1 MSKNKTIMDITVQ
14 EIIHSPNLPEIITE
28 LNRAWSDEQ
37 RRREEFYNWVTP
49 DVKAEF
55 IEGEVIIHSPVKKR
69 HSWTSNLLNNLLNVF
84 SIKNDL
90 GFVGHEKI
98 MSRFTR
104 NDYEPDISFF
114 FKAKADN
121 VGSGQS
127 IFPVPDFIV
136 EVLSDSTKDRD
147 YDVKFKDYEKHGVVE
162 YWIID
167 PEEEVVEQYVL
178 KNSKYT
184 LQERKRDGIIESVVI
199 PNFKIPVRA
208 MFDKEEFIRTLNSF

>member
-1 MSKNKTIMDITVQ
+1 MDILVQ
-14 EIIHSPNLPEIITE
+14 KALHSPNLPEIITE
-28 LNRAWSDEQ
+28 LNQAWSNEQ
-37 RRREEFYNWVTP
+37 RRREAFYNWVTP
-49 DVKAEF
+49 DIKAEF
-55 IEGEVIIHSPVKKR
+55 IEGEIIVHSPVKKR
-69 HSWTSNLLNNLLNVF
+69 HSWVSNKLNHLLDIF
-84 SIKNDL
+84 AIKRDL

-114 FKAKADN
+114 FKAKADT
-121 VGSGQS
+121 VGDGQS

-147 YDVKFKDYEKHGVVE
+147 YDVKFKDYQKHGVGE
-162 YWIID
+162 YWIVD
-167 PEEEVVEQYVL
+167 PEEEVVEQYIL
-178 KNSKYT
+178 KQGKYV

-208 MFDKEEFIRTLNSF
+208 MFDKETFIETLNSF